1 VSTDVYTS
9 VKGWTWNLWESPSLT
24 AREGTSGTVLTSL
37 EHRVAPPKWSPGG
50 CNLAPCRRN
59 LLQKKSSWTTFPT
72 RQGRADRGIHG
83 GNSVLIPRI
92 IFLASTVYK
101 KYRIAYKCCSY
112 LISILRVHGAPRST
126 KLTND
131 PPEQLPQHSVCQ
143 GSVHHMHDMLDHLK
157 HDRAKIPASAAIGIY
172 GWLLDRTFSAI

>member
-1 VSTDVYTS
+1 M
-9 VKGWTWNLWESPSLT
+9 K
-24 AREGTSGTVLTSL
+24 
-37 EHRVAPPKWSPGG
+37 
-50 CNLAPCRRN
+50 
-59 LLQKKSSWTTFPT
+59 
-72 RQGRADRGIHG
+72 
-83 GNSVLIPRI
+83 IPRM

-131 PPEQLPQHSVCQ
+131 PPEQLPQKSVCQ

-157 HDRAKIPASAAIGIY
+157 HDRAKIPASAAFGIY
-172 GWLLDRTFSAI
+172 GFWIEHLVQSSDVFWGRIRTLVVKCCEVFLHPWVSNVSNVSDSIAKEESQSDLAALDASKTNSDPQVA

>member
-1 VSTDVYTS
+1 MFTLR
-9 VKGWTWNLWESPSLT
+9 KRMNLESLRITVALPGKACWHPLNT
-24 AREGTSGTVLTSL
+24 AWHL
-37 EHRVAPPKWSPGG
+37 
-50 CNLAPCRRN
+50 RN
-59 LLQKKSSWTTFPT
+59 EAQVVVILRHAGVISWGRKNPRTTFPT

-112 LISILRVHGAPRST
+112 LIPILRVHGAPRST

-131 PPEQLPQHSVCQ
+131 PPEQLPQKSVCQ

-157 HDRAKIPASAAIGIY
+157 HDRAKIPASAAFGIY